1 MSKKALKT
9 IYRKEVKDM
18 GTYERVL
25 KILMITLERWIE
37 DDDYPDEERKVYKQT
52 LEYIK
57 ELIKIYDGEEYE

>member
-1 MSKKALKT
+1 
-9 IYRKEVKDM
+9 M

-25 KILMITLERWIE
+25 KILMTTLERWIE
-37 DDDYPDEERKVYKQT
+37 DDDYPEEERKVYKQT